1 MMDAM
6 VKHERPMRSRMMDDM
21 VKHERPMRSKMM
33 DAHGV
38 HNTMLLTK
46 NSGIKIGVNNTTD
59 KALKAQISNR

>member
-1 MMDAM
+1 
-6 VKHERPMRSRMMDDM
+6 MMDDM